1 MFSFIQDFF
10 SKHKE
15 EDDFIS
21 LASHELRTPLSVV
34 KWYTEIILD
43 GDAGPVTEDQKRFL
57 KQIEMSNQRA
67 IDLVRSLLN
76 YSRLSANSFSISPE
90 KVNLQDVVE
99 HVVQSLEHVRE
110 EKHLTC
116 LFTHR
121 GNFSS
126 VYVDKNIASLVLRTL
141 LVNAYTY
148 TEKEKGVEIVLTR
161 GREYVECSVQDS
173 GLGIPEKEH
182 SKVFSK
188 MFRASN
194 IKDDSM
200 RGSGLGLYVVKE
212 VLEKIGGKVTFTS
225 KEGEGST
232 FTAHF
237 PLHGIKKKKGRTSLD
252 SGVV

>member
-1 MFSFIQDFF
+1 
-10 SKHKE
+10 
-15 EDDFIS
+15 
-21 LASHELRTPLSVV
+21 
-34 KWYTEIILD
+34 
-43 GDAGPVTEDQKRFL
+43 
-57 KQIEMSNQRA
+57 
-67 IDLVRSLLN
+67 
-76 YSRLSANSFSISPE
+76 
-90 KVNLQDVVE
+90 
-99 HVVQSLEHVRE
+99 
-110 EKHLTC
+110 
-116 LFTHR
+116 
-121 GNFSS
+121 
-126 VYVDKNIASLVLRTL
+126 
-141 LVNAYTY
+141 
-148 TEKEKGVEIVLTR
+148 
-161 GREYVECSVQDS
+161 VQDS

-225 KEGEGST
+225 KEEEGST